1 MGAKV
6 KKGDETTPGSAITQ
20 NRKARYEYE
29 ILDRFEAGMV
39 LTGPEVKSLRDGR
52 VDLADSYAD
61 LERGEVWL
69 RKLHIGPYEQAMRE
83 NLEPTRP
90 RKLLLHRAEI
100 SRLSG
105 RVAER
110 GLTLIPLSL
119 YWSEGRAKVELGLA
133 RGRRQYD
140 KRQAIRRR
148 EDDRETRRALR
159 NRDRRGE
166 Q

>member
-1 MGAKV
+1 MGEKAK
-6 KKGDETTPGSAITQ
+6 KKNDSDSGERITQ

-29 ILDRFEAGMV
+29 ILDRFEAGLV
-39 LTGPEVKSLRDGR
+39 LTGPEVKSLRAGR
-52 VDLADSYAD
+52 VDLVDSYAD
-61 LERGEVWL
+61 LERGELWL
-69 RKLHIGPYEQAMRE
+69 RKLHIGPYEQAGRE
-83 NLEPTRP
+83 NLEPTRS

-100 SRLSG
+100 SRLAS

-119 YWSEGRAKVELGLA
+119 YWKDGRAKVELGLA
-133 RGRRQYD
+133 RGRRRYD

-159 NRDRRGE
+159 NKDRRLE
-166 Q
+166 